1 IKLLPSSVTYVSNPE
16 FLRESTA
23 VYDTIFFDRIVAG
36 GLHEDANQKVLD
48 LHRSV
53 EEHSQEIAEISGI
66 TYDADKLA
74 AHTGE
79 YISTGLESA
88 ELIKVTSNAFLAL
101 KISFANSIAK
111 LSDQTG
117 ADVDEVMSVVGG
129 DARIGRAFFNAGRG
143 YGGGCF
149 PKDVSGLITSAQD
162 FGVEMQ
168 IMTAAQAVNASM
180 PGSIVNKAI
189 EAYGKD
195 IKGVR
200 VAVLG
205 LAFKA
210 GTSDARKS
218 PAVAMANFLAEEG
231 AIVSA
236 YDPEGSEEAK
246 EDLRPSVDIKSSL
259 NEAV

>member
-117 ADVDEVMSVVGG
+117 ADVDEVMTVVGS

-149 PKDVSGLITSAQD
+149 PKDVSGLISSGLSYGIDLEIMQAAQD
-162 FGVEMQ
+162 L
-168 IMTAAQAVNASM
+168 NASM
-180 PGSIVNKAI
+180 PGYII
-189 EAYGKD
+189 EKLKQAFGGDLTGK
-195 IKGVR
+195 K

-205 LAFKA
+205 LAFKS
-210 GTSDARKS
+210 GTSDVRKS
-218 PAVAMANFLAEEG
+218 PGVALANILANHQ
-231 AIVSA
+231 AI
-236 YDPEGSEEAK
+236 
-246 EDLRPSVDIKSSL
+246 
-259 NEAV
+259 